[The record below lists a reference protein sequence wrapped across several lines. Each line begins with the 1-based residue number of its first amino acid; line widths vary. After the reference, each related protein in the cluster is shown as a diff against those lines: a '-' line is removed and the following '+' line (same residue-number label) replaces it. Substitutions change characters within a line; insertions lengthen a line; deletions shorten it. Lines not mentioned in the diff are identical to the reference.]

1 MSQLIR
7 DSPRFSAAQ
16 EGTKVSKYPSMS
28 TVSVTSEE
36 LMDLAAQASI
46 KAAQPESRDELFR
59 DLADVAEAAEGGDN
73 KDKKTKKAK
82 KTRAVLPG
90 KGRKAKKDP
99 NAPKRAMSSF
109 MFYSNEVRGHVSSQN
124 PSMKLTDVSKEI
136 GRRWK
141 EMDSSE
147 KLKYETLA
155 ADDKERYKREKS
167 DFDKI
172 GEGEKKKENGAAVEE
187 KRRTDYPPM
196 RVERRA
202 AGGAI
207 TPC

>member
-1 MSQLIR
+1 
-7 DSPRFSAAQ
+7 
-16 EGTKVSKYPSMS
+16 
-28 TVSVTSEE
+28 
-36 LMDLAAQASI
+36 MDLAAQAGI
-46 KAAQPESRDELFR
+46 MAALFR
-59 DLADVAEAAEGGDN
+59 DLADVKAAEGGDK
-73 KDKKTKKAK
+73 KDKKTK
-82 KTRAVLPG
+82 
-90 KGRKAKKDP
+90 KAKKDP

-172 GEGEKKKENGAAVEE
+172 GEGEKKKEDGATVEE
-187 KRRTDYPPM
+187 RRTMKLD
-196 RVERRA
+196 RRA
-202 AGGAI
+202 VASYYGVKP
-207 TPC
+207 PCKLT

>member
-1 MSQLIR
+1 
-7 DSPRFSAAQ
+7 
-16 EGTKVSKYPSMS
+16 
-28 TVSVTSEE
+28 
-36 LMDLAAQASI
+36 MDLAAQAGI
-46 KAAQPESRDELFR
+46 MAALFR
-59 DLADVAEAAEGGDN
+59 DLADVKAAEGGDK
-73 KDKKTKKAK
+73 KDKKTK
-82 KTRAVLPG
+82 
-90 KGRKAKKDP
+90 KAKKDP

-172 GEGEKKKENGAAVEE
+172 GEGEKKKEDEE
-187 KRRTDYPPM
+187 RRTMKLD
-196 RVERRA
+196 RRA
-202 AGGAI
+202 VASYYGVKP
-207 TPC
+207 PCKLT

>member
-7 DSPRFSAAQ
+7 DSPRFSAVQ
-16 EGTKVSKYPSMS
+16 EGMMATIS
-28 TVSVTSEE
+28 SETYYYLME
-36 LMDLAAQASI
+36 LEAAQA
-46 KAAQPESRDELFR
+46 E
-59 DLADVAEAAEGGDN
+59 
-73 KDKKTKKAK
+73 KAK
-82 KTRAVLPG
+82 
-90 KGRKAKKDP
+90 KAKKDP

-109 MFYSNEVRGHVSSQN
+109 LFYSNEVRGHVSSQN

-172 GEGEKKKENGAAVEE
+172 GEGEKKKEDGAAVEE
-187 KRRTDYPPM
+187 RRRTMQVD
-196 RVERRA
+196 RRA
-202 AGGAI
+202 AGGVKP
-207 TPC
+207 PCKLT

>member
-1 MSQLIR
+1 
-7 DSPRFSAAQ
+7 
-16 EGTKVSKYPSMS
+16 MS
-28 TVSVTSEE
+28 TVSITSEE
-36 LMDLAAQASI
+36 LMDLAAQAGTM
-46 KAAQPESRDELFR
+46 AALFR
-59 DLADVAEAAEGGDN
+59 DLADVKAAEGGDK
-73 KDKKTKKAK
+73 KDKKTK
-82 KTRAVLPG
+82 
-90 KGRKAKKDP
+90 KAKKDP

-109 MFYSNEVRGHVSSQN
+109 MFYYNEVRGHVSSQN

-172 GEGEKKKENGAAVEE
+172 GEGEKKKEDGATVEE
-187 KRRTDYPPM
+187 RRRTDYPPM

-207 TPC
+207 TPCKLT

>member
-1 MSQLIR
+1 
-7 DSPRFSAAQ
+7 
-16 EGTKVSKYPSMS
+16 
-28 TVSVTSEE
+28 
-36 LMDLAAQASI
+36 MDLAAQAGI
-46 KAAQPESRDELFR
+46 MAALFR
-59 DLADVAEAAEGGDN
+59 DLADVKAAEGGDK
-73 KDKKTKKAK
+73 KDKKTK
-82 KTRAVLPG
+82 
-90 KGRKAKKDP
+90 KAKKDP

-172 GEGEKKKENGAAVEE
+172 REGEKKKE
-187 KRRTDYPPM
+187 RRGTMQVD
-196 RVERRA
+196 RRA
-202 AGGAI
+202 AGGVKP
-207 TPC
+207 PCKLT

>member
-1 MSQLIR
+1 MMATISSENYYYLV
-7 DSPRFSAAQ
+7 DLLEAAQ
-16 EGTKVSKYPSMS
+16 EK
-28 TVSVTSEE
+28 
-36 LMDLAAQASI
+36 
-46 KAAQPESRDELFR
+46 
-59 DLADVAEAAEGGDN
+59 

-124 PSMKLTDVSKEI
+124 PSMKFTDVSKEI

-172 GEGEKKKENGAAVEE
+172 GAGEKKKENGAAVEE

-196 RVERRA
+196 RVERRV

-207 TPC
+207 NPC

>member
-1 MSQLIR
+1 
-7 DSPRFSAAQ
+7 
-16 EGTKVSKYPSMS
+16 MS
-28 TVSVTSEE
+28 TVSITSEE
-36 LMDLAAQASI
+36 LMDLAAQAGI
-46 KAAQPESRDELFR
+46 MAALFR
-59 DLADVAEAAEGGDN
+59 DLADVKAAEGGDK
-73 KDKKTKKAK
+73 KDKKTK
-82 KTRAVLPG
+82 
-90 KGRKAKKDP
+90 KAKKDP

>member
-1 MSQLIR
+1 
-7 DSPRFSAAQ
+7 
-16 EGTKVSKYPSMS
+16 
-28 TVSVTSEE
+28 
-36 LMDLAAQASI
+36 MDLAAQAGI
-46 KAAQPESRDELFR
+46 MAALFR
-59 DLADVAEAAEGGDN
+59 DLADVKAAEGGDK
-73 KDKKTKKAK
+73 KDKKTK
-82 KTRAVLPG
+82 
-90 KGRKAKKDP
+90 KAKKDP

-172 GEGEKKKENGAAVEE
+172 GEGEKKKEDGAAVEE
-187 KRRTDYPPM
+187 RRRTMKVD
-196 RVERRA
+196 RQAV
-202 AGGAI
+202 GGA
-207 TPC
+207 PRVNWL

>member
-1 MSQLIR
+1 
-7 DSPRFSAAQ
+7 
-16 EGTKVSKYPSMS
+16 MS
-28 TVSVTSEE
+28 TVSITSEE
-36 LMDLAAQASI
+36 LMDLAAQAGI
-46 KAAQPESRDELFR
+46 MAALFR
-59 DLADVAEAAEGGDN
+59 DLADVKAAEGGDK
-73 KDKKTKKAK
+73 KDKKTK
-82 KTRAVLPG
+82 
-90 KGRKAKKDP
+90 KAKKDP

-172 GEGEKKKENGAAVEE
+172 GEGEKKKEDGAAVEE
-187 KRRTDYPPM
+187 RRRTMQVDRWAVGDYYGVKPPCKL
-196 RVERRA
+196 
-202 AGGAI
+202 
-207 TPC
+207 T

>member
-1 MSQLIR
+1 
-7 DSPRFSAAQ
+7 
-16 EGTKVSKYPSMS
+16 MS
-28 TVSVTSEE
+28 TVSITSEE
-36 LMDLAAQASI
+36 LMDLAAQAGI
-46 KAAQPESRDELFR
+46 MAALFR
-59 DLADVAEAAEGGDN
+59 DLADVKAAEGGDK
-73 KDKKTKKAK
+73 KDKKTK
-82 KTRAVLPG
+82 
-90 KGRKAKKDP
+90 KAKKDP

-172 GEGEKKKENGAAVEE
+172 GEGEKKKEDGATVEDR
-187 KRRTDYPPM
+187 RRTMQVD
-196 RVERRA
+196 RRA
-202 AGGAI
+202 AGGVI
-207 TPC
+207 PPCKLT